1 MIRSGDQSF
10 NCTLVGVILEFNA
23 LNFLIK
29 GDFLRG
35 LFFLLAPCEAFWT
48 TMSLIKSNALFLV
61 EQFVGRSVAMLQLH
75 LLYHLVLPFAL
86 PLYVRRVDVFR
97 RNFLVLL
104 LLRWQRFTNILFLI
118 YKVVKLCVCLVFNS
132 TLHLLTIILLFLLDP
147 LILILILYIHILS
160 INVFWHTVHL
170 IALLILVLHL
180 ISICAECVVIKFAA
194 SCLIDNLTLYVLNL
208 LLNLRNVFLII

>member
-1 MIRSGDQSF
+1 M
-10 NCTLVGVILEFNA
+10 
-23 LNFLIK
+23 
-29 GDFLRG
+29 
-35 LFFLLAPCEAFWT
+35 
-48 TMSLIKSNALFLV
+48 
-61 EQFVGRSVAMLQLH
+61 
-75 LLYHLVLPFAL
+75 
-86 PLYVRRVDVFR
+86 
-97 RNFLVLL
+97 
-104 LLRWQRFTNILFLI
+104 FLI

-147 LILILILYIHILS
+147 LILILILDIHILS

-194 SCLIDNLTLYVLNL
+194 SCLIGNLTLYVLNL